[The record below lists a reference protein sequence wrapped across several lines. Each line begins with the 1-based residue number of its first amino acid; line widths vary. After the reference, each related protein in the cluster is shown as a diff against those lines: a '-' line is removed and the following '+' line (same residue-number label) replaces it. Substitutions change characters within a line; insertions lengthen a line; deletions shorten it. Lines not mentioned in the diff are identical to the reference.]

1 MVKKLKNKLLINSQ
15 DEVKKK
21 EIKQVEDTIFDM
33 IYLENMEK
41 IRSQDIQKILRKEIG
56 RAHV

>member
-41 IRSQDIQKILRKEIG
+41 IRSQDIQKILRKEK
-56 RAHV
+56 